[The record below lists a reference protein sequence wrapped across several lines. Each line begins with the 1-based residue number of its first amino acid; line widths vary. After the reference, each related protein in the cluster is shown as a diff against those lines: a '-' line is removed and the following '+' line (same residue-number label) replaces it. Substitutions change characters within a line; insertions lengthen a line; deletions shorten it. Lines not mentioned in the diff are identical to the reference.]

1 MKGRGAQLAFAA
13 ILGAAL
19 TVPATAH
26 GLITLGSNLGRAP
39 DQMRGCLPS
48 CTFVPA
54 SLTPAAEASGGLVS
68 PVNGAVVVWRVRV
81 GSSSTTPTAF
91 RVIRR
96 LSGGLSTGAGTSA
109 TVTPPLDTTTP
120 YPTGLPIG
128 IGDTIG
134 LDIGSPAGRFFVD
147 STGTFDVWDPPLV
160 DGGPGQAPFTSL
172 PSELAINAD
181 IEPTSTLANV
191 KAKAKKGGKV
201 RVSLETPNAGRLVA
215 GDTTDKGV
223 KAAAA
228 GKKRKLLKKKIVQ
241 APGPGPLSFVVKPTK
256 GSKSALADGR
266 RPKTKLKLVFT
277 PTGGSAATQFVKV
290 KLKA

>member
-1 MKGRGAQLAFAA
+1 
-13 ILGAAL
+13 
-19 TVPATAH
+19 
-26 GLITLGSNLGRAP
+26 
-39 DQMRGCLPS
+39 
-48 CTFVPA
+48 
-54 SLTPAAEASGGLVS
+54 
-68 PVNGAVVVWRVRV
+68 VVTWRIRV
-81 GSSSTTPTAF
+81 GSSLTTPTAF

-147 STGTFDVWDPPLV
+147 STGTFDVWDPPLI

-215 GDTTDKGV
+215 GDTKDKGV

-228 GKKRKLLKKKIVQ
+228 AKKRKPLKKKTLQ

-256 GSKSALADGR
+256 ASKSALADGR

-277 PTGGSAATQFVKV
+277 PTGGSPFTKLLKV
-290 KLKA
+290 KLKP